1 MGETY
6 ESVTVETKDQVA
18 QVTLIGPGKGN
29 AMGPAFWSEMPE
41 VFHAL
46 DADREVRAIVI
57 TGSGKNFSYGLDVPA
72 MGGMFAP
79 LIADG
84 ALARPRTDFHTEI
97 LRMQKAI
104 NAVADCR
111 TPTIA
116 AVQGWCIGGA
126 VDLISAVDIRYAS
139 ADAKFSVREVKLA
152 IVADMGSLAR
162 LPLILSDGHLRE
174 LALTGKNIDA
184 ARAEKIGLV
193 NDVYDDADQTLAA
206 AHATAAEIAANPP
219 LAVYGIKDVLDQQ
232 RTSAVSENLR
242 YVAPGTPRFCRPR
255 TSPKVFPRRS
265 PSARPSSP
273 ASRPGD
279 HARWRRQDP
288 CPGRPRRRHGNRR
301 RGPLR
306 NRRAAVDRIWRAARH
321 WYRAGMHPA
330 IQLCIR
336 HHGRVVLNRA
346 IGHGWG
352 NAPTDEAD
360 AEKIPV
366 TTDTPFCVY
375 SAAKAITATVV
386 HMLVERGHFALD
398 DRVCEYL
405 PSYTSHG
412 KHRTT
417 IRHVLTHSAGV
428 PFPTGPRPDVRRA
441 DDHEYAVERLG
452 ELRPLYRPGLVHI
465 YHALTWGPLM
475 REIVYAA
482 TGKEIREIL
491 ATEILDPLGFR
502 WTNFGVAERDV
513 PLVAPS
519 HATGRQLPPV
529 IAAVFRKAIGGT
541 VHEII
546 PYTNTPFFLSTI
558 LPSSNT
564 VSTANELSRFM
575 EILRRGGEL
584 DGVRVLSPETLRG
597 AVTECRRLRPDFA
610 TGLMP
615 LRWGTGFMLGSA
627 KYGPFGRNAPAAFGH
642 LGLVNIAVWAD
653 PERALSGGL
662 ISSGKPG
669 RDPEAGRYGALL
681 NAITAE
687 IPRAS
692 SG

>member
-1 MGETY
+1 MRAG
-6 ESVTVETKDQVA
+6 D
-18 QVTLIGPGKGN
+18 GKIRV
-29 AMGPAFWSEMPE
+29 PAD
-41 VFHAL
+41 L
-46 DADREVRAIVI
+46 DAVTA
-57 TGSGKNFSYGLDVPA
+57 TGEEDHSE
-72 MGGMFAP
+72 
-79 LIADG
+79 IDG
-84 ALARPRTDFHTEI
+84 
-97 LRMQKAI
+97 
-104 NAVADCR
+104 
-111 TPTIA
+111 
-116 AVQGWCIGGA
+116 
-126 VDLISAVDIRYAS
+126 
-139 ADAKFSVREVKLA
+139 
-152 IVADMGSLAR
+152 
-162 LPLILSDGHLRE
+162 
-174 LALTGKNIDA
+174 
-184 ARAEKIGLV
+184 
-193 NDVYDDADQTLAA
+193 
-206 AHATAAEIAANPP
+206 
-219 LAVYGIKDVLDQQ
+219 
-232 RTSAVSENLR
+232 
-242 YVAPGTPRFCRPR
+242 
-255 TSPKVFPRRS
+255 
-265 PSARPSSP
+265 
-273 ASRPGD
+273 
-279 HARWRRQDP
+279 
-288 CPGRPRRRHGNRR
+288 
-301 RGPLR
+301 
-306 NRRAAVDRIWRAARH
+306 AAVDRIWRAARH

-681 NAITAE
+681 NE

>member
-1 MGETY
+1 MRAG
-6 ESVTVETKDQVA
+6 D
-18 QVTLIGPGKGN
+18 GKIRV
-29 AMGPAFWSEMPE
+29 PAD
-41 VFHAL
+41 L
-46 DADREVRAIVI
+46 DAVTA
-57 TGSGKNFSYGLDVPA
+57 TGEEDHSE
-72 MGGMFAP
+72 
-79 LIADG
+79 IDG
-84 ALARPRTDFHTEI
+84 
-97 LRMQKAI
+97 
-104 NAVADCR
+104 
-111 TPTIA
+111 
-116 AVQGWCIGGA
+116 
-126 VDLISAVDIRYAS
+126 
-139 ADAKFSVREVKLA
+139 
-152 IVADMGSLAR
+152 
-162 LPLILSDGHLRE
+162 
-174 LALTGKNIDA
+174 
-184 ARAEKIGLV
+184 
-193 NDVYDDADQTLAA
+193 
-206 AHATAAEIAANPP
+206 
-219 LAVYGIKDVLDQQ
+219 
-232 RTSAVSENLR
+232 
-242 YVAPGTPRFCRPR
+242 
-255 TSPKVFPRRS
+255 
-265 PSARPSSP
+265 
-273 ASRPGD
+273 
-279 HARWRRQDP
+279 
-288 CPGRPRRRHGNRR
+288 
-301 RGPLR
+301 
-306 NRRAAVDRIWRAARH
+306 AAVDRIWRAARH

-428 PFPTGPRPDVRRA
+428 PFPTGPRPDVRR
-441 DDHEYAVERLG
+441 
-452 ELRPLYRPGLVHI
+452 
-465 YHALTWGPLM
+465 
-475 REIVYAA
+475 
-482 TGKEIREIL
+482 KEIREIL